1 MSKYKAV
8 IGLEMH
14 CEMKSNTKVFSSAK
28 NDFSEIPNINVR
40 PVDMGFPGTLPMV
53 NKEAIRKAIMAAL
66 ILNCKL
72 PEYMYF
78 DRKNYYYPDLP
89 KGYQITQMH
98 DPVGVNGSIK
108 IDCNGTTKKILIHD
122 IHLEED
128 SASMDHFTDVSLINY
143 NRAGVP
149 LLELVT
155 EPCIESPE
163 EAVAFLEE
171 MRRIYQYANISDA
184 DTKKGQIRC
193 DVNINLKKDGKYVTP
208 RVEVKNVNGFQN
220 IETAIKYEE
229 ERQKEAYLNNKVDE
243 LVQETRRFDE
253 DTNTTIS
260 MRTKED
266 AIDYKY
272 FLDPNIPPYRL
283 EKTWI
288 EELIKEIPALPFE
301 RKKHYMNDL
310 GLNDYD
316 ASILIKD
323 KNIADYFEKCVIIG
337 IDSKVAANWITVNIV
352 TELNKTGN
360 SINDFYITPEM
371 LKQITDAIKSGT
383 LSSKQAKEVFAKT
396 LENKKEPKEF
406 ISKDNAQISDEETLR
421 TMIKEIIANN
431 KEQQEAYLNGRSN
444 LFDYFVGQVMKQ
456 TRGKANP
463 VLTKQILKEELK
475 K

>member
-1 MSKYKAV
+1 MNNDLQLV
-8 IGLEMH
+8 VGIEMH
-14 CEMKSNTKVFSSAK
+14 CELKSHAKAFSKGINGFSDTANVFVS
-28 NDFSEIPNINVR
+28 
-40 PVDMGFPGTLPMV
+40 PVDMAFPGTLPIV
-53 NKEAIRKAIMAAL
+53 NKKCVGHAIKMAH
-66 ILNCKL
+66 ILNCQIA
-72 PEYMYF
+72 EVMQF

-89 KGYQITQMH
+89 KGYQITQCTN
-98 DPVGVNGSIK
+98 PVGINGKLEIPVGEGSIEV
-108 IDCNGTTKKILIHD
+108 LIHD

-128 SASMDHFTDVSLINY
+128 TASLDHFDKMTTIDY
-143 NRAGVP
+143 NRAGIP
-149 LLELVT
+149 LLEIVT
-155 EPCIESPE
+155 EPCFNSAKE
-163 EAVAFLEE
+163 VMAFLEYI
-171 MRRIYQYANISDA
+171 RDCYRYCDISEA

-208 RVEVKNVNGFQN
+208 RVEVKGVDFQN
-220 IETAIKYEE
+220 IEATVKYEE
-229 ERQKEAYLNNKVDE
+229 TRQREAYLNQTEE
-243 LVQETRRFDE
+243 LIQETRRFDE
-253 DTNTTIS
+253 GTNTTIG
-260 MRTKED
+260 MRNKED

-272 FLDPNIPPYRL
+272 FLDPNIPPYKL

-288 EELIKEIPALPFE
+288 EELIKEIPKLPLE

-352 TELNKTGN
+352 TELNKTGEN
-360 SINDFYITPEM
+360 INDFFITPEM
-371 LKQITDAIKSGT
+371 LKQITEAIKNNV
-383 LSSKQAKEVFAKT
+383 LSSKQAKEVFAKA

-421 TMIKEIIANN
+421 TMIKEIIAKNI
-431 KEQQEAYLNGRSN
+431 EQQEAYLNGRSN

-463 VLTKQILKEELK
+463 VMTKQILKEELEK
-475 K
+475 

>member
-1 MSKYKAV
+1 
-8 IGLEMH
+8 
-14 CEMKSNTKVFSSAK
+14 
-28 NDFSEIPNINVR
+28 
-40 PVDMGFPGTLPMV
+40 
-53 NKEAIRKAIMAAL
+53 
-66 ILNCKL
+66 
-72 PEYMYF
+72 
-78 DRKNYYYPDLP
+78 
-89 KGYQITQMH
+89 
-98 DPVGVNGSIK
+98 
-108 IDCNGTTKKILIHD
+108 
-122 IHLEED
+122 
-128 SASMDHFTDVSLINY
+128 
-143 NRAGVP
+143 
-149 LLELVT
+149 
-155 EPCIESPE
+155 
-163 EAVAFLEE
+163 
-171 MRRIYQYANISDA
+171 
-184 DTKKGQIRC
+184 
-193 DVNINLKKDGKYVTP
+193 
-208 RVEVKNVNGFQN
+208 
-220 IETAIKYEE
+220 
-229 ERQKEAYLNNKVDE
+229 
-243 LVQETRRFDE
+243 
-253 DTNTTIS
+253 

-272 FLDPNIPPYRL
+272 FLDPNIPPYKL

-288 EELIKEIPALPFE
+288 EELIKEIPVLPFE

>member
-1 MSKYKAV
+1 MSNELQLIV
-8 IGLEMH
+8 GIEMH
-14 CEMKSNTKVFSSAK
+14 CELKSNAKVFSK
-28 NDFSEIPNINVR
+28 GINGFSDTANVYVS
-40 PVDMGFPGTLPMV
+40 PVDMAFPGTLPIV
-53 NKEAIRKAIMAAL
+53 NKKCVGHAIKMAH
-66 ILNCKL
+66 ILNCQIA
-72 PEYMYF
+72 EVMQF

-89 KGYQITQMH
+89 KGYQITQCTN
-98 DPVGVNGSIK
+98 PVGINGKLEIPVGEGSIEV
-108 IDCNGTTKKILIHD
+108 LIHD

-128 SASMDHFTDVSLINY
+128 TASLDHFDKMTTIDY

-149 LLELVT
+149 LLEIVT
-155 EPCIESPE
+155 EPCFNSSKE
-163 EAVAFLEE
+163 VMAFLEYI
-171 MRRIYQYANISDA
+171 RDCYRYCDISDA

-208 RVEVKNVNGFQN
+208 RVEVKGVDFQN
-220 IETAIKYEE
+220 IEATVKYEE
-229 ERQKEAYLNNKVDE
+229 TRQREAYLNQTEE
-243 LVQETRRFDE
+243 LIQETRRFDE
-253 DTNTTIS
+253 GTNTTIS

-272 FLDPNIPPYRL
+272 FLDPNIPPYKL

-288 EELIKEIPALPFE
+288 EELIKEIPKLPLE

-352 TELNKTGN
+352 TELNKTGEN
-360 SINDFYITPEM
+360 INDFFITPEM
-371 LKQITDAIKSGT
+371 LKQITEAIKNNV
-383 LSSKQAKEVFAKT
+383 LSSKQAKEVFAKA

-421 TMIKEIIANN
+421 AMIKEIIAKNI
-431 KEQQEAYLNGRSN
+431 EQQEAYLNGRSN

-463 VLTKQILKEELK
+463 VMTKQILKEELEK
-475 K
+475 